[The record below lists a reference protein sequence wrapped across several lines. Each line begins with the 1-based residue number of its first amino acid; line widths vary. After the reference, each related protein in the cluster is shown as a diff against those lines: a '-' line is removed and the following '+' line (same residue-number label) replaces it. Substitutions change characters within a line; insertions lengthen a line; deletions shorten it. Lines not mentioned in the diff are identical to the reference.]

1 MSPRRNRRPP
11 EPLAGPAETLL
22 TVELTREEWWLVLF
36 ACIGSPD
43 RNEFDDEMLGRI
55 GDQIRYQLR
64 PSLVNQER
72 KSEIYS
78 LTRSQDSS
86 ELSQNEIGR
95 GFRA

>member
-1 MSPRRNRRPP
+1 MSRRRNRRAP